1 MAKNPEISSGPPRS
15 VWVEVATELLA
26 KFGEWSEP
34 VRIRIDD
41 LRPDGR
47 VEMVLQEFNDGKAA
61 LAEALRLLY
70 HLATW
75 CGCGDDGRCA
85 NIEAHDLLVRHGL
98 RRVPEGEA
106 PCETRPHR
114 A

>member
-1 MAKNPEISSGPPRS
+1 MAKNPEISSGPPRT

-26 KFGEWSEP
+26 KLGEWSEP
-34 VRIRIDD
+34 VRVRIDD

-61 LAEALRLLY
+61 LAEALRLLD

-75 CGCGDDGRCA
+75 CGCGDDGERCA

-98 RRVPEGEA
+98 R
-106 PCETRPHR
+106 ETRPHR